1 VVDPTTLAR
10 VLLLTG
16 LPGVGK
22 TTVMRAVP
30 ALLPGSRLSGF
41 TTEEIREA
49 GRRLGFRGTTLD
61 GHETIIAH
69 VSFPGPARV
78 GKYGVDVRAIDE
90 LALALDPQL
99 GADVYLADEIGR
111 MECLSTAFVA
121 AVRKLLAEPV
131 RLVATVAARGG
142 GLIAEVKAHPGAV
155 LWQVTHAN
163 RSSLPREVA
172 AWVRVTR

>member
-1 VVDPTTLAR
+1 MVDPTTPAR

-41 TTEEIREA
+41 TTEEMREA

-90 LALALDPQL
+90 LALALDPQR
-99 GADVYLADEIGR
+99 GADTYLVDEVGK
-111 MECLSTAFVA
+111 MECLSSAFVA
-121 AVRKLLAEPV
+121 AVRTLLAARA

-163 RSSLPREVA
+163 RSSLPAEVA
-172 AWVRVTR
+172 AWARAAR

>member
-1 VVDPTTLAR
+1 MVDPAALAR

-22 TTVMRAVP
+22 TTAMRAVP

-69 VSFPGPARV
+69 VSFPGPGKV
-78 GKYGVDVRAIDE
+78 GRYGVDIRAIDE
-90 LALALDPQL
+90 LARALDPQL
-99 GADVYLADEIGR
+99 GGDAYIVDEIGR
-111 MECLSTAFVA
+111 MECLSSAFVA
-121 AVRKLLAEPV
+121 AVRTLLAARA
-131 RLVATVAARGG
+131 RLVATIAARGG

-163 RSSLPREVA
+163 RSSLPTEVA
-172 AWVRVTR
+172 AWVRAAR

>member
-1 VVDPTTLAR
+1 VVNPTSPAR

-30 ALLPGSRLSGF
+30 GLLPGSRLSGF

-61 GHETIIAH
+61 GHETVIAR

-78 GKYGVDVRAIDE
+78 GRYGVDVRAIDE
-90 LALALDPQL
+90 LARALHPQR
-99 GADVYLADEIGR
+99 GADVYLVDEVGK
-111 MECLSTAFVA
+111 MECLSTAFVD
-121 AVRKLLAEPV
+121 AVRALLAARV
-131 RLVATVAARGG
+131 RLVATVAIRGG
-142 GLIAEVKAHPGAV
+142 GLIAEVKGHPGAV

-163 RSSLPREVA
+163 RSVLPADVA
-172 AWVRVTR
+172 AWVRAAR